1 MSTFAGDAL
10 LYIADREVHMGMY
23 EIVQKHLKGVLGE
36 VTESEREVLVMRFGL
51 DGNGSH
57 TMDEV
62 GKRFGLSHEEI
73 RKIEEKA
80 LGLTSIGNL
89 EVLQRNLK
97 AVLDALEPIEQEV
110 LVMRYGLDGNGCHKA
125 EDVADVLGLSR
136 AEVRIMETKALR
148 MLREKH

>member
-1 MSTFAGDAL
+1 MQKMRS
-10 LYIADREVHMGMY
+10 YIVRAVTEVYMGMY

-62 GKRFGLSHEEI
+62 RARFGLSHEEI

-80 LGLTSIGNL
+80 LGLTSIGNY
-89 EVLQRNLK
+89 EVLQKNLK
-97 AVLDALEPIEQEV
+97 CVLEQLEPTEQKV
-110 LVMRYGLDGNGCHKA
+110 LVMRYGLDGNGSHSM
-125 EDVADVLGLSR
+125 ENVADALGLTR
-136 AEVRIMETKALR
+136 KEVRIMEVKALR
-148 MLREKH
+148 LLREKH